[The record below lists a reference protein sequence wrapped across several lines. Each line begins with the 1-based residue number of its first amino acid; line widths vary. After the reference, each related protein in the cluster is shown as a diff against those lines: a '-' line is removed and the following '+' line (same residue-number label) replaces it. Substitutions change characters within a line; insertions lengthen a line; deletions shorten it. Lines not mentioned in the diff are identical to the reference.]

1 MFQIAEKEV
10 HHVQN
15 LNLESIVTLVNVKM
29 LDSILTE
36 SGYDETKK
44 NFLLDGFKNGFSIG
58 YEGNR
63 KIKHTAN
70 NLRLEIG
77 DQIDLWNKVIKEV
90 KLNRYAGPFP
100 EIPFEYY
107 IQSPINLVPKDN
119 GKNMR
124 LIFHLSHP
132 RNGKCESVNANTPYE
147 KCRVTYPDF
156 NEAVKRCLD
165 EGVGCSISLSDFSAA
180 FRNLRIRRLD

>member
-1 MFQIAEKEV
+1 M
-10 HHVQN
+10 
-15 LNLESIVTLVNVKM
+15 
-29 LDSILTE
+29 
-36 SGYDETKK
+36 
-44 NFLLDGFKNGFSIG
+44 
-58 YEGNR
+58 
-63 KIKHTAN
+63 
-70 NLRLEIG
+70 RLEIG

-107 IQSPINLVPKDN
+107 IQSPISLVPKDN

-132 RNGKCESVNANTPYE
+132 QNGKCESVNANTPYE

-165 EGVGCSISLSDFSAA
+165 EGVGYSISHSDFSAA
-180 FRNLRIRRLD
+180 FRNLRIRRLDWNLLIMKAKDLKDDKWYIS